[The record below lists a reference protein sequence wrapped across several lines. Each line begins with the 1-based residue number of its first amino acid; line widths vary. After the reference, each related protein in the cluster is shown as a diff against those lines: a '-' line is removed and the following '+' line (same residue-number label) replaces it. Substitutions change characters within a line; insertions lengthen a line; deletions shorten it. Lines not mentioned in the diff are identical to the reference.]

1 MLKRALVYFGI
12 MAAAVLYSS
21 CEHEPIQI
29 GKTGNGGNGNNNN
42 TDTGNCN
49 PDSVYFVNDILPMMT
64 AYCTNGANQVD
75 CHNNNYAY
83 EGVRLNTYAG
93 VLKTVKKG
101 NYLSSDIYQ
110 QVNSGKMPYQSSKLS
125 ADQINLIKKWI
136 MQGAPNNACNP
147 GCDTTKFTY
156 QADIAPI
163 ILNNCGSAACHGTG
177 ARVLVDYNGIKPFAT
192 DGTLIGA
199 ITHTVG
205 YKPMPTAVS
214 TLSNCQ
220 ITKIK
225 KWVNNGA
232 PNN

>member
-1 MLKRALVYFGI
+1 MLKQALVYCGI
-12 MAAAVLYSS
+12 MAAAVFYSS

-29 GKTGNGGNGNNNN
+29 GNTGNGGHGGNNNV
-42 TDTGNCN
+42 DTSNCN

-75 CHNNNYAY
+75 CHNDNYAY
-83 EGVRLNTYAG
+83 EGVRLNNYTN
-93 VLKTVKKG
+93 VIKTVRKG
-101 NYLSSDIYQ
+101 NYLGSKLYTE
-110 QVNSGKMPYQSSKLS
+110 VNSGRMPYQSSKLS
-125 ADQINLIKKWI
+125 TDQIDMIKKWI
-136 MQGAPNNACNP
+136 MQGAPNNSCNP
-147 GCDTTKFTY
+147 GCDTTKFNY

-163 ILNNCGSAACHGTG
+163 ILNNCGSAACHGSGT
-177 ARVLVDYNGIKPFAT
+177 RVLTDYNGIKPFAL
-192 DGTLIGA
+192 DGSLIGA
-199 ITHTVG
+199 ITHSVG

-214 TLSNCQ
+214 SLSNCQ